1 VKRDSV
7 VGNATRG
14 PYAVDRWLEAE
25 DVRDIREHFF
35 ISVGKHMQEL
45 GRSLHSSSQL
55 NLSRF

>member
-1 VKRDSV
+1 M